1 MSFEASQFLNAR
13 MAVYISVS
21 NRSQHA
27 WGKTGGAGG
36 MRLVTPLHP
45 EGPEGPAKQGAGV
58 GVAARLQSTMT
69 GGSWSSVPPSLCSPA
84 GAPRRQATGGV
95 RRSRGRRARMTRTII
110 GFYEVQRTQTEGDG
124 KFNSDTMQLT
134 TSSNELTH

>member
-1 MSFEASQFLNAR
+1 MRASEDGRSACGEHLFKYLPARNGVFCGLVLAFGALPFLNAC

-45 EGPEGPAKQGAGV
+45 EGPEGPAKQEAGV
-58 GVAARLQSTMT
+58 GVSARLQSTMLVAA
-69 GGSWSSVPPSLCSPA
+69 GPLSLPPFAPLLEHPA
-84 GAPRRQATGGV
+84 GRQ
-95 RRSRGRRARMTRTII
+95 
-110 GFYEVQRTQTEGDG
+110 QEG
-124 KFNSDTMQLT
+124 
-134 TSSNELTH
+134 